1 MNLSK
6 IMLGQSVKMMQNYV
20 TWIQR
25 ALLFILRLKIFMK
38 ILKMMLKKDLMHET
52 MKMIDHRLQVRT

>member
-38 ILKMMLKKDLMHET
+38 ILKMIMKKDLMHET
-52 MKMIDHRLQVRT
+52 LKMIDHRLQVRT